1 LPTAVTRYIFF
12 LTNVAGQVDA
22 EDHMATGPDLRIGDA
37 DREAVAASLRDNYAQ
52 GRLTLDEF
60 NQRLDAVFKAT
71 TQRQLNQLT
80 WDLPHAARPSAPLPV
95 AGQERARHGHQSSCG
110 GHRARLGIFPLII
123 AVVATWLVLVHTQL
137 GAFAWPGKVALFL
150 AILAV
155 LRGLLRRV
163 LSSGRGGGYPRY
175 GRGRGGPWSG
185 GR

>member
-1 LPTAVTRYIFF
+1 
-12 LTNVAGQVDA
+12 
-22 EDHMATGPDLRIGDA
+22 
-37 DREAVAASLRDNYAQ
+37 
-52 GRLTLDEF
+52 
-60 NQRLDAVFKAT
+60 
-71 TQRQLNQLT
+71 
-80 WDLPHAARPSAPLPV
+80 
-95 AGQERARHGHQSSCG
+95 
-110 GHRARLGIFPLII
+110 
-123 AVVATWLVLVHTQL
+123 VVATWLVLVHTQL